1 MLPTKRQLREGRR
14 APGATGLLDPT
25 DVPAD
30 AGLLNLSGKNTP
42 AAGTVLSS
50 ERFCHNP
57 ALSRRLNASGE
68 TEAKQPSTAPR
79 TLEGTLEAPDM
90 GSRG

>member
-14 APGATGLLDPT
+14 VPGAAGLLHPT
-25 DVPAD
+25 D

-42 AAGTVLSS
+42 AAGAALSPD
-50 ERFCHNP
+50 RFCHNP
-57 ALSRRLNASGE
+57 ALSHRLNASGE

-79 TLEGTLEAPDM
+79 TLEETLEAPDM